1 MSAPQGAVDRWW
13 VGLVPLAPVA
23 AALILWVVG
32 LTAIDLGRM
41 NDLGLVSVL
50 PPAVFAAI
58 AILTVSAG
66 YQIHLERLNGR
77 VLAIHLVALVV
88 VLYAIPPILEET
100 ARSTTTWEH
109 LGFVEYI
116 ARTGTTAPGLEARF
130 DWPGFFVGA
139 ALLRTLAGVGMVTSL
154 AEWAPV
160 YFNLLYLLP
169 LALIARGLTRDMRLV
184 WASLWLFEITNW
196 VGQDYFAPQAMAYFM
211 YLVIAAVVIT
221 WFLVRQPRSD
231 AIAGGLRA
239 FGRGGVWLE
248 RLYTFFTPEERV
260 ERSLSRRQQVAVV
273 SLIVVI
279 FAYVS
284 YSHQLTPFFTVAA
297 LVALLVFNR
306 TTLRSI
312 PVLFGIMAIAWVSYM
327 TVPFLEGHV
336 VSMIKEIGSVGDTL
350 TTNVTNRIA
359 GSVEHQTVVTLRLVF
374 TLALWGLAG
383 IGALIR
389 FRDGRRD
396 LTMVLLAA
404 APVPLIALQAY
415 GGELVLRLY
424 LFSLPFVAILVAGI
438 VYGRRPT
445 PPGRLMTGATIAVTL
460 VIASL
465 FLVVRYG
472 NERAD
477 VMAASEVATVQELY
491 QIAPPGSLL
500 VAASNNLPWKFEKFE
515 QYDYVPV
522 AGEVLIGDVGA
533 IADIMRDPK
542 YTHSYLVLTRSQG
555 TYAEVF
561 TGLPHGAWDRFVADA
576 TSSPDLKVVYRNE
589 GSVILVLASQAAEVT
604 PP

>member
-1 MSAPQGAVDRWW
+1 MSAPQGAVDRWR
-13 VGLVPLAPVA
+13 VRLVPLAPVA
-23 AALILWVVG
+23 AALLLWVVG
-32 LTAIDLGRM
+32 LTQIDLGRM
-41 NDLGLVSVL
+41 NDLGMVSVL

-66 YQIHLERLNGR
+66 YQIHRERLDGR
-77 VLAIHLVALVV
+77 VLALHLVALVV
-88 VLYAIPPILEET
+88 VLYAIPPIVEET
-100 ARSTTTWEH
+100 ARSPVTWEH

-130 DWPGFFVGA
+130 DWPGFFVGS
-139 ALLRTLAGVGMVTSL
+139 ALIQTLAGVGILTSL
-154 AEWAPV
+154 ASWAPV

-169 LALIARGLTRDMRLV
+169 LALIARALGRDMRLV
-184 WASLWLFEITNW
+184 WASLWLFEMTNW
-196 VGQDYFAPQAMAYFM
+196 VAQDYFSPQAMAYFM
-211 YLVIAAVVIT
+211 YLVIAAVVTT
-221 WFLVRQPRSD
+221 WFLVRRPRSD
-231 AIAGGLRA
+231 AIAGGLLA
-239 FGRGGVWLE
+239 FGRGGAWLE
-248 RLYTFFTPEERV
+248 RLYTFLTPEERV
-260 ERSLSRRQQVAVV
+260 EHSLSHRQQVAVV
-273 SLIVVI
+273 GLIVVI

-284 YSHQLTPFFTVAA
+284 YSHQLTPFFTIAA

-312 PVLFGIMAIAWVSYM
+312 PILFGIMAVAWVSYM

-336 VSMIKEIGSVGDTL
+336 VSLIKEIGSVGDTL

-359 GSVEHQTVVTLRLVF
+359 GSADHQTVVTLRLVF
-374 TLALWGLAG
+374 TLGLWGLAA
-383 IGALIR
+383 IGAVVR

-424 LFSLPFVAILVAGI
+424 LFSLPFVTIFVAGI
-438 VYGRRPT
+438 VLGRRPT
-445 PPGRLMTGATIAVTL
+445 PPGRLMTGAIIAAAL
-460 VIASL
+460 VIASA

-477 VMAASEVATVQELY
+477 VMSASEVATVKELY

-500 VAASNNLPWKFEKFE
+500 VAATNNLPWKFAKFE
-515 QYDYVPV
+515 QYDYVPI
-522 AGEVLIGDVGA
+522 AGESLIGDVGA

-542 YTHSYLVLTRSQG
+542 YTHSYLILTRSEG
-555 TYAEVF
+555 TYGEVF
-561 TGLPHGAWDRFVADA
+561 TGLAPGAWDRFVADA
-576 TSSPDLKVVYRNE
+576 TSSPDLRVVYRNG
-589 GSVILVLASQAAEVT
+589 GSVILTLASQAAEVT